1 MSFDASLAFCYSCDS
16 VVSILRKNELIRAQ
30 KSLKVFLKGWKSSPN
45 ITITSKNSSSFL
57 SVGDN
62 NVVISNENLLNLANN
77 KKPTDFSLVGLK
89 NLGNTCYFNSL
100 LQNLA
105 NLRPLVFY
113 LTSTHEKDLL
123 IQSSPLSSIGDR
135 PVGEFTSTLS
145 SFFKLFCDTANCKSG
160 LLESRDR
167 IIDPSKLFGLVE
179 KASSYF
185 KKNQQ
190 GDAHK
195 LFRLIL
201 ELLISEEKQSR
212 LNILKSSDSTHL
224 ENSTTSSLS
233 TLVGAIFEGKLL
245 HVVKCLSCHEEYS
258 TEEPF
263 YDIHISLSK
272 ADHFVDRGTG
282 RKNFIIKSNKAKGNG
297 VSRCSDSSVV
307 LPLCS
312 SIAADKAESGGIS
325 QFFVRDLDGSLL
337 TIRVKDNYTTSE
349 LQKAVTEQ
357 RKKLLFER
365 NKNFNMSSSV
375 NLSFL
380 QLLISNQPTLKTSS
394 PLDLYCLL
402 RHYFKVEKLRGCNQ
416 YACSN
421 CTRVHHS
428 SSSKSAEWEDSSE
441 SVKAAEGQPTI
452 LVDAVR
458 QSAILTLPHVLT
470 IAIKRFAFCDADFR
484 NFVLLLVKFLQKK
497 ILLANTGMRPPLVAF
512 INCRV

>member
-1 MSFDASLAFCYSCDS
+1 
-16 VVSILRKNELIRAQ
+16 
-30 KSLKVFLKGWKSSPN
+30 
-45 ITITSKNSSSFL
+45 
-57 SVGDN
+57 
-62 NVVISNENLLNLANN
+62 
-77 KKPTDFSLVGLK
+77 
-89 NLGNTCYFNSL
+89 
-100 LQNLA
+100 
-105 NLRPLVFY
+105 
-113 LTSTHEKDLL
+113 
-123 IQSSPLSSIGDR
+123 
-135 PVGEFTSTLS
+135 
-145 SFFKLFCDTANCKSG
+145 
-160 LLESRDR
+160 
-167 IIDPSKLFGLVE
+167 
-179 KASSYF
+179 
-185 KKNQQ
+185 
-190 GDAHK
+190 
-195 LFRLIL
+195 
-201 ELLISEEKQSR
+201 
-212 LNILKSSDSTHL
+212 
-224 ENSTTSSLS
+224 
-233 TLVGAIFEGKLL
+233 
-245 HVVKCLSCHEEYS
+245 
-258 TEEPF
+258 
-263 YDIHISLSK
+263 
-272 ADHFVDRGTG
+272 
-282 RKNFIIKSNKAKGNG
+282 

-484 NFVLLLVKFLQKK
+484 VKKLYGFVPFHLYLDLSEFCSSTCKVPAKENSFGEYRHATPSSCLYKLQGVIEHTGTLNSGHYVSYSKISSLGFNRNSRYNNENFICSTTFNANNMKDSIYSEDKDKKYIENSEVWCYASDSELKIVSVETVLKSHAFLLFYEYVF
-497 ILLANTGMRPPLVAF
+497 N
-512 INCRV
+512 